1 MSACAARV
9 KLPVSTVLTRARYL
23 SNGFSILYLFQSSI
37 SLICDIRFSYFT
49 ASTIVMQ
56 ETFGSEKY
64 ETQIIRT
71 GYAARPARGQTAA
84 VHAEQHRAAAV
95 QRGGYRRRRQLRQ
108 RGRACGRRDEYGDH
122 RPDRHVPIDPRIPAA
137 NQKLQCALISAF
149 DPAHQFVIAIFH
161 RLTAF
166 SVSIT
171 QKHPQKDEPRRTF
184 FMTAKN
190 PEALHTR
197 LPGNFVFIP
206 TRQAETQSKLFCIDR
221 LIPFGFI

>member
-1 MSACAARV
+1 
-9 KLPVSTVLTRARYL
+9 
-23 SNGFSILYLFQSSI
+23 
-37 SLICDIRFSYFT
+37 
-49 ASTIVMQ
+49 MQ
-56 ETFGSEKY
+56 ETFGSEEY

-84 VHAEQHRAAAV
+84 VHAADRAEQHRAAAV

-108 RGRACGRRDEYGDH
+108 RGRACGCRDEYRDH

-137 NQKLQCALISAF
+137 DQQLQRPLVSAL
-149 DPAHQFVIAIFH
+149 DPVHQFQIPVLH

-171 QKHPQKDEPRRTF
+171 QKHPQKDESRRTF